1 MSQTPPV
8 PSTVPTPTTR
18 TPAGVPGPPPA
29 SSHPDPAAAAAVRGV
44 GLRKT
49 YGRGD
54 AQVHA
59 LDGVDVAFG
68 RGQFTAIMGAS
79 GSGKSTLL
87 HLLAGLDSATAGQVH
102 LGDTELTSLDDN
114 ALTELRRKRV
124 GFVFQ
129 SFNLLPMFTAEQ
141 NILLPLELA
150 GSKVTPDVR
159 AWFDRLVTTLGLRDR
174 LTHRPSELSGG
185 QQQRVAIAR
194 ALLTRPDVVFADEP
208 TGNLDSRSGA
218 EVLEFLRTSVREL
231 GQTVVMVTHDAQ
243 AAAYADRAVLVA
255 DGRIA
260 GDVAD
265 PTPEVVQA
273 ELDRLRT
280 ASLASPAST
289 PARGVAAGSTPA
301 VEAR

>member
-1 MSQTPPV
+1 MNH
-8 PSTVPTPTTR
+8 
-18 TPAGVPGPPPA
+18 TPAAPSAASPEATPSPSHAAPA
-29 SSHPDPAAAAAVRGV
+29 HAATLTPAVRGV

-49 YGRGD
+49 YGHGD

-59 LDGVDVAFG
+59 LDGVDVAFA

-87 HLLAGLDSATAGQVH
+87 HLLAGLDSATSGEAF
-102 LGDTELTSLDDN
+102 LGDTEITRLGDD
-114 ALTELRRKRV
+114 ALTGLRRTRL

-150 GSKVTPDVR
+150 GTKVTPDVR
-159 AWFDRLVTTLGLRDR
+159 EWFDLLVTTLGLEQR

-194 ALLTRPDVVFADEP
+194 ALLTRPDVIFADEP

-218 EVLEFLRTSVREL
+218 EVLSFLRTSVREF

-255 DGRIA
+255 DGRLA
-260 GDVAD
+260 GDVAH
-265 PTPEVVQA
+265 PTPDVVQA

-280 ASLASPAST
+280 ASLADPAST
-289 PARGVAAGSTPA
+289 PPRGQQTVARPTTGT
-301 VEAR
+301 R